1 MGHAVI
7 NRFKALDDAFR
18 ARAARGER
26 LYARFAALA
35 ALSAPQDIESLIE
48 RCFEVRT
55 SLNEGLGNWRAPSR
69 SMRLVFAAA
78 LVSGERNAR
87 HFFETRDAM
96 TARRSERG
104 ARALSQG
111 GSCAALS
118 LTAAGGHIHQVDD
131 FFDVLDAI
139 SSPWWRREA
148 SREEVLAAAF
158 AALGVT
164 PDEARDKIDM
174 ARNALMTAGVPRQHA
189 EAAAYEVALLNP
201 DPGQLAGAW
210 TTLNV
215 AVRGRASLR
224 HGLGKTGLAV
234 LAAHGEGPVIVDSL
248 VHSFEAVRALRPRAS
263 GQIAARLAM
272 RLTQAQCGTRTP
284 VAAAG
289 DLAAILAAQAA
300 MVTAVAASSA
310 AAGTAVASG

>member
-1 MGHAVI
+1 
-7 NRFKALDDAFR
+7 
-18 ARAARGER
+18 
-26 LYARFAALA
+26 
-35 ALSAPQDIESLIE
+35 
-48 RCFEVRT
+48 
-55 SLNEGLGNWRAPSR
+55 
-69 SMRLVFAAA
+69 
-78 LVSGERNAR
+78 
-87 HFFETRDAM
+87 
-96 TARRSERG
+96 
-104 ARALSQG
+104 
-111 GSCAALS
+111 
-118 LTAAGGHIHQVDD
+118 
-131 FFDVLDAI
+131 
-139 SSPWWRREA
+139 
-148 SREEVLAAAF
+148 
-158 AALGVT
+158 
-164 PDEARDKIDM
+164 M

-215 AVRGRASLR
+215 AVRGRAALR

-310 AAGTAVASG
+310 AAGAAVASG